1 MLYSR
6 FLKKGK
12 RETKT
17 GYIIY
22 FTHAYTTRVT
32 ITVTVHN
39 KGKNKEGKGNSALK
53 GGKRCFPE
61 AKTMLFI
68 LQTDR
73 EESSSTGNSFL
84 RHGKRMCKSQPEEVH
99 KPNAGC
105 GQAEEKMCTSCNEEK
120 NRRSKNKRGL
130 QTASKRSVCKPLF
143 AFIKTMNYLNG

>member
-1 MLYSR
+1 MFYSR

-17 GYIIY
+17 EYIIY
-22 FTHAYTTRVT
+22 LTHAYATRVT

-53 GGKRCFPE
+53 GEKRCFPE

-73 EESSSTGNSFL
+73 KKSSSTGNSFL
-84 RHGKRMCKSQPEEVH
+84 RHENRMCKSQPKEVH
-99 KPNAGC
+99 KPNASC

-120 NRRSKNKRGL
+120 RKAENPKEVRRLLPKGVSAN
-130 QTASKRSVCKPLF
+130 LF
-143 AFIKTMNYLNG
+143 LLL

>member
-1 MLYSR
+1 MFYSS

-17 GYIIY
+17 EYIIY

-32 ITVTVHN
+32 ITVTVHIM
-39 KGKNKEGKGNSALK
+39 GKNKEGKGNSALK

-99 KPNAGC
+99 KPDAGC
-105 GQAEEKMCTSCNEEK
+105 GQAEERMCTSCNEEK
-120 NRRSKNKRGL
+120 RKAENPKE
-130 QTASKRSVCKPLF
+130 VCRLLPKGVSANLF
-143 AFIKTMNYLNG
+143 LLL